1 MFGLAAFRILIPLA
15 CAAYMFGLRVPR
27 YGFAMAQVYEKL
39 ALLGL
44 ALVCIVPTNAF
55 LMNQIY
61 QQSVAV
67 EQLVE
72 GTAPEEEQAGGL

>member
-1 MFGLAAFRILIPLA
+1 
-15 CAAYMFGLRVPR
+15 
-27 YGFAMAQVYEKL
+27 MAQVYEKL

-55 LMNQIY
+55 LMNQIDQIY

-72 GTAPEEEQAGGL
+72 GTAPEEEQAGGVSRLHYEYPFQHCRRGYGCCDRSR

>member
-1 MFGLAAFRILIPLA
+1 
-15 CAAYMFGLRVPR
+15 MFGLRVPR

-44 ALVCIVPTNAF
+44 ALVCFVPTNAF

>member
-1 MFGLAAFRILIPLA
+1 
-15 CAAYMFGLRVPR
+15 MFGLRVPR

>member
-1 MFGLAAFRILIPLA
+1 
-15 CAAYMFGLRVPR
+15 MFGLRVPR

-55 LMNQIY
+55 LMNQIDQIY

-72 GTAPEEEQAGGL
+72 GTAPEEEQAGGGL